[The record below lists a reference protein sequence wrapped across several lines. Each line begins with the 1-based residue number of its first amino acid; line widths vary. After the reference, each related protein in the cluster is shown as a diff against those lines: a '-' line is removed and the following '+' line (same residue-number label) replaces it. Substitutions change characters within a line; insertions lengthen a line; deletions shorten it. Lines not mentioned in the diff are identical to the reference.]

1 MTKEISLILSSIAI
15 VISFIAIFRQIVIE
29 IATAK
34 IVNSFLFYLKQFD
47 KEG

>member
-15 VISFIAIFRQIVIE
+15 VISFIAFFRQIGNE
-29 IATAK
+29 IAIAK
-34 IVNSFLFYLKQFD
+34 MLNSFLSYVKKFD